1 MEKEI
6 RLMLGNE
13 AVARGA
19 YEAGVSVV
27 ASYPGTPST
36 EITEFI
42 SKYDAAEVYCEWAP
56 NEKVAAEVAI
66 GAGVAGARAMCCM
79 KHVGL
84 NVAADPLYTCSYTG
98 VNGGIVF
105 VVADDP
111 GMFSSQNEQD
121 SRFHAMSAHVPVLEP
136 SDSGEC
142 LEFTKLAFMISESFD
157 TPVILRLTTRVA
169 HQRSLVSIGERTET
183 AKPYSK
189 NIMKFCMMPA
199 MARGRHVYV
208 DERQKKLAEASSDV
222 GAGIIP
228 NTVSFAEDCSRKPGI
243 ITSGISY
250 QYVMDVFKDVSVLK
264 LAMTYP
270 LPEGL
275 IKDFASKVS
284 EVIVVEELEPFIEN
298 YVKSLGIECKGKEYF
313 TNQGEL
319 GTFALRKSY
328 FGEEASAGA
337 PGEKIDIPGR
347 PPVFC
352 PGCPH
357 RAVFFTLSRLGLR
370 VCGDIGCYSMGAQ
383 APYNGLDSVVCMGAS
398 VSMAHGMTWAMRV
411 NDRIDK
417 QKTVAVIGD
426 STFMHTGL
434 NSLVDVAFNKGI
446 STTIILDNSITG
458 MTGHQPNPAMGYTI
472 RNEKTVATDLVLLA
486 KAMGIDDVTVVDP
499 FDMKAFGKAVLAAT
513 ERECPSVII
522 AQRPCALLKTV
533 KFPGPASIDASK
545 CVKCGACLKL
555 GCPALSRSADGS
567 VILDGTQCVG
577 CGNCFELCPKGAIG
591 RGRQL

>member
-42 SKYDAAEVYCEWAP
+42 SKYDAGEVYCEWAP

-121 SRFHAMSAHVPVLEP
+121 TRFHAMSAHVPVLEP
-136 SDSGEC
+136 SDSREC
-142 LEFTKLAFMISESFD
+142 LEFTRLAFSISEEFD

-169 HQRSLVSIGERTET
+169 HQRSLVELGERT
-183 AKPYSK
+183 AAARPYSK
-189 NIMKFCMMPA
+189 NIMKYCMMPA
-199 MARGRHVYV
+199 MARERHKYV
-208 DERQKKLAEASSDV
+208 DERQKKLEAASSDV
-222 GAGIIP
+222 RTGAIP
-228 NTVSFAEDCSRKPGI
+228 NTVTYAADSLKKPGI

-250 QYVMDVFKDVSVLK
+250 QYVMDVFSDVSVLK
-264 LAMTYP
+264 LALTYP
-270 LPEGL
+270 LPAEL
-275 IKDFASKVS
+275 IKDFASKVG
-284 EVIVVEELEPFIEN
+284 EVVVVEELEPFIEN
-298 YVKSLGIECKGKEYF
+298 YVKAMGIPCRGKELF

-319 GTFALRKSY
+319 GTYALRKAY
-328 FGEEASAGA
+328 FVEEAAA
-337 PGEKIDIPGR
+337 ARPGEDVRIPGR

-357 RAVFFTLSRLGLR
+357 RAVFYTLSRLGLR

-411 NDRIDK
+411 NGGVDK

-434 NSLVDVAFNKGI
+434 NSLVDVAYNKGI

-486 KAMGIDDVTVVDP
+486 KAMGIEDVAVVDP
-499 FDMKAFGKAVLAAT
+499 FDMKAFRKAVLEAT
-513 ERECPSVII
+513 ERDCPSVII

-533 KFPGPASIDASK
+533 RFPGPASIDASK
-545 CVKCGACLKL
+545 CVKCGACLRL

-567 VILDGTQCVG
+567 VVLDGTQCVG

-591 RGRQL
+591 R